1 LNLTV
6 GIAALYSDKVDRFL
20 GVRKMGII
28 ILFFI
33 AGGYIALAF
42 NLSYVGLFVL
52 FIFYIFRGFATPILK
67 GYINQMTLSEM
78 RATVLSIRNF
88 VIRLMFAAIAP
99 FIGWMNDVYSLQ
111 IALLTSAAIIFIPGL
126 LFLVLQ
132 FKANPP
138 VQSPSE

>member
-1 LNLTV
+1 MCP
-6 GIAALYSDKVDRFL
+6 G
-20 GVRKMGII
+20 
-28 ILFFI
+28 
-33 AGGYIALAF
+33 
-42 NLSYVGLFVL
+42 FV
-52 FIFYIFRGFATPILK
+52 ATPILK

-132 FKANPP
+132 FRANPP